1 VSDTI
6 SVLLAEDQAIVRAG
20 FRALLDAEDDIAV
33 VGEAADGREAIAA
46 AQRHRP
52 DLVLMDIR
60 MPDLDGLEATR
71 RITDD
76 PKLSETR
83 VLILTT
89 FELDEYVFG
98 SLRAGASGF
107 LLKGGEPEDLINA
120 VRVVAGGQSLLAPS
134 VTQRLI
140 EAYISRAPKSAVAGA
155 ENLAELTA
163 REREVLVLVAEGLS
177 NSEIAQTLQLSTLT
191 AKTHVSR
198 ILNKLGVR
206 DRVQLVILA
215 YDAGLV

>member
-6 SVLLAEDQAIVRAG
+6 SVLLAEDQTTVRAA
-20 FRALLDAEDDIAV
+20 FRVLLEAEDDIAV
-33 VGEAADGREAIAA
+33 VGEAADGRQAVDAT
-46 AQRHRP
+46 QTLRP

-71 RITDD
+71 RITGD
-76 PKLSETR
+76 PKLASTR

-120 VRVVAGGQSLLAPS
+120 IRVIASGQSLLAPS
-134 VTQRLI
+134 VTRRLI
-140 EAYISRAPKSAVAGA
+140 EEYISGAARSPVAGA
-155 ENLAELTA
+155 KNLDELTA
-163 REREVLVLVAEGLS
+163 RERDVLVLVAEGLS
-177 NSEIAQTLQLSTLT
+177 NAEIAQTLQLSTLT

-215 YDAGLV
+215 YETGVV

>member
-1 VSDTI
+1 MSERI
-6 SVLLAEDQAIVRAG
+6 SVLLAEDQTTVRAA
-20 FRALLDAEDDIAV
+20 FRVLLEAEDDIAV
-33 VGEAADGREAIAA
+33 VGEAADGRQAVVAT
-46 AQRHRP
+46 QTLRP

-71 RITDD
+71 RITGD
-76 PKLSETR
+76 PKLGATR

-107 LLKGGEPEDLINA
+107 LLKGGEPQDLINA
-120 VRVVAGGQSLLAPS
+120 IRVIASGQSLLAPS
-134 VTQRLI
+134 VTRRLI
-140 EAYISRAPKSAVAGA
+140 EEYISGAARSPVAGA
-155 ENLAELTA
+155 QNLDELTA

-177 NSEIAQTLQLSTLT
+177 NGEIAQTLQLSTLT

-215 YDAGLV
+215 YESGVV

>member
-1 VSDTI
+1 MSESI
-6 SVLLAEDQAIVRAG
+6 SVLLAEDQTTVRAA
-20 FRALLDAEDDIAV
+20 FRVLLEAEDDIAV
-33 VGEAADGREAIAA
+33 VGEAADGRQAVVAT
-46 AQRHRP
+46 QTLRP

-71 RITDD
+71 RITGD
-76 PKLSETR
+76 PKLAATR

-107 LLKGGEPEDLINA
+107 LLKGGEPQDLINA
-120 VRVVAGGQSLLAPS
+120 IRVIASGQSLLAPS
-134 VTQRLI
+134 VTRRLI
-140 EAYISRAPKSAVAGA
+140 EEYISGASRSPVAGA
-155 ENLAELTA
+155 QNLDELTA

-177 NSEIAQTLQLSTLT
+177 NGEIAQTLQLSTLT

-215 YDAGLV
+215 YESGVV